1 MPGPVFRTN
10 TPTCSREKIKYDA
23 LGIIDS
29 LNKVPTRVADT
40 GSVGCEDKYRSV
52 CSKSNTHSSS
62 QQGYQ

>member
-1 MPGPVFRTN
+1 MPELVFRTN

-40 GSVGCEDKYRSV
+40 GPVGC
-52 CSKSNTHSSS
+52 
-62 QQGYQ
+62 